1 MKFVYVPSAT
11 IMIAF
16 IVWAYTPQPYTYDEL
31 IIANLNSIFGEIR
44 NAIPCSVV
52 ESAFGATNPDAKAT
66 VPPSLATPG
75 PPAVGDSTVST
86 LKLDSPLVPLGD
98 MLNVGRATFTSMVD
112 GQPIVRITGAH
123 RQANPPNEDWW
134 TDPDG
139 VVIGG
144 FSEGRGSHIVMTCQ
158 DEGGM
163 NLGACLSIW
172 NSNSSYTGNRPGI
185 SPTTGN
191 QIASYGTFD
200 SVVED
205 IGTKSSTPKLVFGS
219 NISDDYGIKRS
230 IYFNYSTVFIYPV
243 MNNTQRSKLKQHQN
257 IISNISIP
265 AYVNRRNGYGTYAV
279 NGFSGMLNNW
289 SFSVPCPSS
298 FQDAKICDRLDVDMW
313 VIPGAGNATKGNPQ
327 NYAIDTLY
335 LDRHYDSSA
344 TTPTIYI
351 GARSKQFN
359 QLLTCELGDY
369 DTVNDNGGA
378 PHSLVRECEN
388 GEYDNELHT
397 TTSGKYHF
405 NGLTI
410 GVDSHE
416 KGTQWVD
423 GTPQTDGYNAWPDKE
438 SWGIYL
444 GGQLPKLL
452 ELNPFISSFVQSISG
467 NTINVTNP
475 ISTGSA
481 PNSTALVMS
490 LFKNA
495 GSSSMA
501 LNQWQSCDAPS
512 GAKCIDH
519 GNMSWREG
527 LRVGGTVGSLTNGI
541 SGAYVKYGGDGSY
554 SICSASNQC
563 NIFSALGYFTNYSEI
578 ITPLM
583 RVDSIGSAETKSGN
597 VNFTAPLIVKKT
609 LNSVG
614 MATFESGASLGSGKA
629 LFLTDTDTANNGR
642 HSQASFFYNDGWIMG
657 RGQGEMLKGF
667 SIASYRETLAS
678 PTSSSPCKPGQ
689 FTDDTNYHY
698 VCVAANRWRRV
709 ALSDY

>member
-1 MKFVYVPSAT
+1 MFV
-11 IMIAF
+11 F
-16 IVWAYTPQPYTYDEL
+16 ITPVYTLQSYPFEGRSTDRINL
-31 IIANLNSIFGEIR
+31 I
-44 NAIPCSVV
+44 
-52 ESAFGATNPDAKAT
+52 FGATVSVISCFTVESSFAAT
-66 VPPSLATPG
+66 IPEIKISLTAPSDTGKPSQL
-75 PPAVGDSTVST
+75 DSSTVST
-86 LKLDSPLVPLGD
+86 LRLDTPLVPLGD

-112 GQPIVRITGAH
+112 GQPIVRISGAH
-123 RQANPPNEDWW
+123 RQANPPDEDWW

-139 VVIGG
+139 VIIGG
-144 FSEGRGSHIVMTCQ
+144 ISEGRGSHTIMTCQ

-172 NSNSSYTGNRPGI
+172 NSTSSYTGNRPGI
-185 SPTTGN
+185 SPTTGSEM
-191 QIASYGTFD
+191 ASYGTFD

-219 NISDDYGIKRS
+219 ITTDKSNKKN
-230 IYFNYSTVFIYPV
+230 IYFDSNSVFIYPV
-243 MNNTQRSKLKQHQN
+243 MSPSQRSRLKQHQN
-257 IISNISIP
+257 IISNVSMP
-265 AYVNRRNGYGTYAV
+265 YYVNRRNEYGAYAV

-289 SFSVPCPSS
+289 DFSVPCPSK
-298 FQDAKICDRLDVDMW
+298 FRNTQICDRLDVDMW
-313 VIPGAGNATKGNPQ
+313 VIPGAGKASRGNPQ
-327 NYAIDTLY
+327 EYAFETKN
-335 LDRHYDSSA
+335 LDRHYDAIA

-369 DTVNDNGGA
+369 DTVNINGGA

-416 KGTQWVD
+416 KGVQWID
-423 GTPQTDGYNAWPDKE
+423 GTQQTDGYNAWPDKE

-444 GGQLPKLL
+444 GGQLPNLLKLS
-452 ELNPFISSFVQSISG
+452 PFTSSFVQSIAG

-475 ISTGSA
+475 ISAGSK

-495 GSSSMA
+495 GSSSMIM
-501 LNQWQSCDAPS
+501 NQWESCDAPTS
-512 GAKCIDH
+512 SVCKDYRS
-519 GNMSWREG
+519 MSWREG
-527 LRVGGTVGSLTNGI
+527 LRVDGAVGSLTKGT
-541 SGAYVKYGGDGSY
+541 SGAYVKYSGDGSY
-554 SICSASNQC
+554 SICTSSNQC
-563 NIFSALGYFTNYSEI
+563 NVFSTNGDILNAGTI
-578 ITPLM
+578 ITPYIKTNI
-583 RVDSIGSAETKSGN
+583 IGSTGN
-597 VNFTAPLIVKKT
+597 KINNLQITNPLIVDKT
-609 LNSVG
+609 IFSYG
-614 MATFESGASLGSGKA
+614 MATFNSGIYLGSRKS
-629 LFLTDTDTANNGR
+629 LYSTDIDINNSKR
-642 HSQASFFYNDGWIMG
+642 NSQASLLYNEGWVTVS
-657 RGQGEMLKGF
+657 GQDETFKGF
-667 SIASYRETLAS
+667 SVTSYREKLTS

-698 VCVAANRWRRV
+698 VCVAADKWRRV

>member
-1 MKFVYVPSAT
+1 MSFLRKLGKT
-11 IMIAF
+11 I
-16 IVWAYTPQPYTYDEL
+16 
-31 IIANLNSIFGEIR
+31 IILAIFLLYSQKSYSFNEFLSKESNSIFEEIKGFIQYST
-44 NAIPCSVV
+44 AGI
-52 ESAFGATNPDAKAT
+52 AFGATHSDAKSSINSISNTHGPSVIGRKT
-66 VPPSLATPG
+66 VP
-75 PPAVGDSTVST
+75 T
-86 LKLDSPLVPLGD
+86 LHLDSPLVPLGD
-98 MLNVGRATFTSMVD
+98 MLNVGRTTFTSMVD
-112 GQPIVRITGAH
+112 GQPIVRISGAH

-144 FSEGRGSHIVMTCQ
+144 FSEGRGSHMIITCQ

-191 QIASYGTFD
+191 QMASYGTFD

-205 IGTKSSTPKLVFGS
+205 IGTKSSPPKLVFGS
-219 NISDDYGIKRS
+219 RISDETGTKRS
-230 IYFNYSTVFIYPV
+230 IYFSSSGVFIYPT
-243 MNNTQRSKLKQHQN
+243 MDDKQRSKLKQHQN
-257 IISNISIP
+257 IISNVSMSS
-265 AYVNRRNGYGTYAV
+265 YVNRKNVYGAYAV

-289 SFSVPCPSS
+289 SFSVPCPSK
-298 FQDAKICDRLDVDMW
+298 FQNSKFCDRLDVDMW
-313 VIPGAGNATKGNPQ
+313 VIPGAGNVAKGNPQ
-327 NYAIDTLY
+327 NYALEPLY
-335 LDRHYDSSA
+335 LDRHYDFSA

-369 DTVNDNGGA
+369 DTVNNRGGA

-416 KGTQWVD
+416 KGLQWVD

-444 GGQLPKLL
+444 GGQIPKLL
-452 ELNPFISSFVQSISG
+452 ELNPFISSFVQSIAG

-495 GSSSMA
+495 GSSSMI

-512 GAKCIDH
+512 GAKCVDYR
-519 GNMSWREG
+519 NMSWREG
-527 LRVGGTVGSLTNGI
+527 LRVGGTVGSLDNGI
-541 SGAYVKYGGDGSY
+541 PGAYVKYSGDGSY
-554 SICSASNQC
+554 SICNASNQC
-563 NIFSALGYFTNYSEI
+563 NMFSKLGYLFNNSKI
-578 ITPLM
+578 ITPLI
-583 RVDSIGSAETKSGN
+583 S
-597 VNFTAPLIVKKT
+597 VNNIVAKNKNIKLMDPLIVNKT
-609 LNSVG
+609 LESIG
-614 MATFESGASLGSGKA
+614 MATFEAGVSLGAGKSIS
-629 LFLTDTDTANNGR
+629 LTDIDADNNGR
-642 HSQASFFYNDGWIMG
+642 HSQVSFIYNKGWIIG
-657 RGQGEMLKGF
+657 SGQGETLKGLTV
-667 SIASYRETLAS
+667 SSYRETLTS
-678 PTSSSPCKPGQ
+678 PTSSSSCKPGQ

-698 VCVAANRWRRV
+698 VCVATNKWRRV